1 MCDGETYMS
10 MGWDLLHTP
19 MHTCC
24 NHARWRDTAS
34 FHKCELVLGSSCTG
48 LPDWSLL
55 RPMNQVRDP
64 ATREQLR
71 WICNRLDRM
80 DEFIRDQDRHND
92 DMHYKILALQ
102 TKIDEMRWEMDEL
115 RREMDIRM
123 RNVVAIARV
132 ENATQRARNADF
144 GNQLFAAAGF
154 VRPVQARADASR
166 TRARSRSRS
175 DPRSGI

>member
-1 MCDGETYMS
+1 MERHCFVPQMR
-10 MGWDLLHTP
+10 
-19 MHTCC
+19 
-24 NHARWRDTAS
+24 A
-34 FHKCELVLGSSCTG
+34 FLGSSCTG

-55 RPMNQVRDP
+55 RPMNQPRDP
-64 ATREQLR
+64 ATRELLR
-71 WICNRLDRM
+71 WVSNRLDRM
-80 DEFIRDQDRHND
+80 DQFIRDTLEHND
-92 DMHYKILALQ
+92 DIHCKILALH
-102 TKIDEMRWEMDEL
+102 TKIDQVRREMDEL
-115 RREMDIRM
+115 MREMDIRM

-154 VRPVQARADASR
+154 VRPVQARSDASR